1 LLIKRGAKFVRSYC
15 GGIYGAVVTA
25 VVNLAVSKYLNDPL
39 VLAAIPVHACNTARW
54 RLPGNNSM
62 RSVVFRCKQPQ
73 VFPPV
78 VIAYAIDVVDVHAFV
93 WMLCLAN
100 KHWVGQNDRGW
111 TADIEFLTRQDKVL
125 KVLEAQQ

>member
-1 LLIKRGAKFVRSYC
+1 
-15 GGIYGAVVTA
+15 
-25 VVNLAVSKYLNDPL
+25 
-39 VLAAIPVHACNTARW
+39 
-54 RLPGNNSM
+54 M
-62 RSVVFRCKQPQ
+62 
-73 VFPPV
+73 
-78 VIAYAIDVVDVHAFV
+78 HAFV